1 MRKQQLG
8 SDDPRTLKA
17 MDSLASILLE
27 AKQPDKALPL
37 FRECL
42 DRQRKQLG
50 ANSPQLANRLGN
62 IGAALLRHKQYSEAE
77 KHLREC
83 LVIRTKNEPDD
94 WRTSNTRCRL
104 GAALLGR
111 QKYAA
116 AEPLLVQGYEGL
128 KEGAAKIPPEEQRH
142 LTTSLER
149 LVELYVAWGKPGEAA
164 KWRKELA
171 AQMKAAEKHVKPKE
185 K

>member
-1 MRKQQLG
+1 
-8 SDDPRTLKA
+8 

-27 AKQPDKALPL
+27 AKQPGKALPL

-83 LVIRTKNEPDD
+83 LAIRAKNEPDD

-104 GAALLGR
+104 GAALLGQ
-111 QKYAA
+111 QKYAD
-116 AEPLLVQGYEGL
+116 AEPLLVAGYKGL
-128 KEGAAKIPPEEQRH
+128 RERAAKIPEPTRTVRLAEAVR
-142 LTTSLER
+142 R
-149 LVELYVAWGKPGEAA
+149 LVTLYDATEKKDEAA
-164 KWRKELA
+164 KWRKELNA
-171 AQMKAAEKHVKPKE
+171 AKSGKD
-185 K
+185 